1 MNFEFFKNYIEEFR
15 LDKRIDD
22 AEIYLTDL
30 DGYMIY
36 TSKRNVDQSLIALIA
51 GVYQGSKKML
61 EFLSDDHE
69 IPTLSLGNS
78 GSSIFVKS
86 FSVGKK
92 ELLLSAVL
100 KDVDFQSRYKMY
112 LNLLS
117 DELMENYPTTD
128 SENEITKQSS
138 ETKQN
143 NKFLFDDISDEEV
156 DHLFTDI
163 G

>member
-1 MNFEFFKNYIEEFR
+1 MNFDFLKNYIEDFR
-15 LDKRIDD
+15 QDKRIDD

-36 TSKRNVDQSLIALIA
+36 TTKRSVDQSLIALIA

-61 EFLSDDHE
+61 EFLSDDHDM
-69 IPTLSLGNS
+69 PALSLGNT

-86 FSVGKK
+86 FNIGKK

-117 DELMENYPTTD
+117 DELMENYPSVDIEKETV
-128 SENEITKQSS
+128 KQNT
-138 ETKQN
+138 ETKEN